1 MKSPKKSIGFG
12 RSHKGFSGLKKYSI
26 ELRLRAL
33 EDLKNGVSMEKFLE
47 THGIN
52 SERFEHVLLFCNANS
67 GTCGDF
73 LKIYFVIN
81 PILTFLFQF
90 PKERETMG

>member
-33 EDLKNGVSMEKFLE
+33 EDLKNGVSMETILE

-52 SERFEHVLLFCNANS
+52 SERCEHVLLFCNTNS

-73 LKIYFVIN
+73 LKIYFGIN